1 MWFRSRP
8 CALWGTLL
16 FYSSVTVV
24 VHAAPLEDLVEFVP
38 GYGRPPTTQ
47 FSGFLN
53 ATEGCDTSINGNYCY
68 LHYWLA
74 MADMGDNDDKSG
86 EDVDV
91 NAPPPPVILWL
102 NGGPGSSS
110 ILGWLTELGPLLMNA
125 TGGLM
130 KNPYSWT
137 KAPAHVLALEA
148 PVGVGYS
155 YCERQVTEN
164 KPCQNTDRYTASA
177 SRAAMVDFFTNKFP
191 ELQSSDFYITGES
204 YAGVYM

>member
-1 MWFRSRP
+1 MWFRRP
-8 CALWGTLL
+8 CALWGALLYSTLA
-16 FYSSVTVV
+16 VV
-24 VHAAPLEDLVEFVP
+24 VHGAPLEDLVEFVP

-53 ATEGCDTSINGNYCY
+53 ATDGCDTSINGNYCY

-74 MADMGDNDDKSG
+74 MADMGDNNNGMDADIDAS
-86 EDVDV
+86 
-91 NAPPPPVILWL
+91 PPPVILWL

-130 KNPYSWT
+130 ENPYSWT

-148 PVGVGYS
+148 PVGVGFS

-177 SRAAMVDFFTNKFP
+177 SRAALVDFFTTKFP
-191 ELQSSDFYITGES
+191 EFQSSDFYITGES